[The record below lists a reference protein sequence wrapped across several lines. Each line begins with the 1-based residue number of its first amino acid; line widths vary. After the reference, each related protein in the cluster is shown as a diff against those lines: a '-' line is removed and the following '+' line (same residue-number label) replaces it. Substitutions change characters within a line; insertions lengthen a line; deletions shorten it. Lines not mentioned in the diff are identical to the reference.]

1 MKLRKEYSDV
11 IASAQHR
18 FNGTMTLAGINV
30 LMDVV
35 ERCQALADSQP
46 RKQLSDEEIRLAFD
60 RAYGMRE
67 RRHPPTQLWLGAVR
81 AVVDAAFEKQ
91 KEQPPEPLD
100 FEKLKT
106 GEWEVLC
113 CGRPTAVICAATFA
127 ASPEHYTMRRKA

>member
-1 MKLRKEYSDV
+1 MKLRKEYNDIYEAVRRSFGV
-11 IASAQHR
+11 NSV
-18 FNGTMTLAGINV
+18 LAAHDAIHVAIG
-30 LMDVV
+30 
-35 ERCQALADSQP
+35 RCQALADSQP
-46 RKQLSDEEIRLAFD
+46 RKQLSDEEIMRAFD
-60 RAYGMRE
+60 RAYGMKE
-67 RRHPPTQLWLGAVR
+67 RMRMPTQQWLGAVR

>member
-1 MKLRKEYSDV
+1 MKLRKEYQDIVDTARRSFD
-11 IASAQHR
+11 
-18 FNGTMTLAGINV
+18 FNYHALLT
-30 LMDVV
+30 VV

-46 RKQLSDEEIRLAFD
+46 RKHLSDEEMLRAFD
-60 RAYGMRE
+60 HAYPVPITC
-67 RRHPPTQLWLGAVR
+67 RRKPSANWFNGVR
-81 AVVDAAFEKQ
+81 AVVAAAFEKQ

-127 ASPEHYTMRRKA
+127 ASPEHYTMRRKCG